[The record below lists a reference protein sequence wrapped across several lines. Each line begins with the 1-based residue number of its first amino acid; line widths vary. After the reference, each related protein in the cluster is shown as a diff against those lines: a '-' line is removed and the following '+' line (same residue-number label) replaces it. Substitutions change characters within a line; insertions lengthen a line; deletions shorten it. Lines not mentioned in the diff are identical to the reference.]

1 MQNAKCK
8 VHSITWMNNYRELH
22 IWKKGMQLVEEIY
35 FLSKKLPDDEKFGL
49 TSQIKRSSVSIPSN
63 IAEGAGRNSNKE
75 FAHFLSIANGS
86 TTELETQLILTLNLK
101 FLLETDINNALVLC
115 QEIKNMNYALQKSLK

>member
-1 MQNAKCK
+1 M
-8 VHSITWMNNYRELH
+8 
-22 IWKKGMQLVEEIY
+22 Y

-49 TSQIKRSSVSIPSN
+49 TSQIKSCSVSIPSN

-86 TTELETQLILTLNLK
+86 TTELETQLILIVNLK
-101 FLLETDINNALVLC
+101 FVPESDINKALVLC

>member
-1 MQNAKCK
+1 
-8 VHSITWMNNYRELH
+8 
-22 IWKKGMQLVEEIY
+22 MQLVEEIY

-49 TSQIKRSSVSIPSN
+49 TSQIKRCSVSIPSN

-86 TTELETQLILTLNLK
+86 TTELETQLILTVNLK

-115 QEIKNMNYALQKSLK
+115 QEIKNMNYALQKSLE

>member
-1 MQNAKCK
+1 
-8 VHSITWMNNYRELH
+8 
-22 IWKKGMQLVEEIY
+22 MQLVEEIY

-49 TSQIKRSSVSIPSN
+49 TTQIKRCSVSIPSN

-86 TTELETQLILTLNLK
+86 TTEL
-101 FLLETDINNALVLC
+101 
-115 QEIKNMNYALQKSLK
+115 